1 MSKISE
7 NDIYLY
13 FENPIINNL
22 KHIKLCINNKID
34 YKNQSYLNYF
44 HEIKNDNL
52 IISFT
57 GLYKDEYFIILIDYK
72 DCKLNSS
79 VYDKNIIIIKLDWKL
94 TKINNN
100 LFLWEID
107 ILDNKKYKYF
117 YLPLRKFLEKNNDIS
132 IHDILM
138 INRSINYNLK
148 IKKNN
153 NSSFLSIFN

>member
-1 MSKISE
+1 MSNLDDSNI
-7 NDIYLY
+7 NLY
-13 FENPIINNL
+13 FENPIVNNL
-22 KHIKLCINNKID
+22 KHIQLKINNKLN
-34 YKNQSYLNYF
+34 YKNKSYLNYY

-57 GLYKDEYFIILIDYK
+57 GLYKDEYFIILIDYI
-72 DCKLNSS
+72 DNKLNTS

-94 TKINNN
+94 IKINKN

-132 IHDILM
+132 INDILM

-153 NSSFLSIFN
+153 NLSFLSIFN

>member
-1 MSKISE
+1 MNNLDDNNI
-7 NDIYLY
+7 NLY

-22 KHIKLCINNKID
+22 KHINLKINNKIN
-34 YKNQSYLNYF
+34 YKNKSFLNYY

-57 GLYKDEYFIILIDYK
+57 GIYKDEYFIILIDYIDK
-72 DCKLNSS
+72 KLNTT
-79 VYDKNIIIIKLDWKL
+79 VYDKNIILMKLDWKL
-94 TKINNN
+94 IKINNN

-117 YLPLRKFLEKNNDIS
+117 YLPLRKFLENNNDIS
-132 IHDILM
+132 INDILM
-138 INRSINYNLK
+138 INRSINHNLK

-153 NSSFLSIFN
+153 NLSFLSLFN

>member
-1 MSKISE
+1 MNNLDGNI
-7 NDIYLY
+7 NLY

-22 KHIKLCINNKID
+22 KHIQLKVNNKIN
-34 YKNQSYLNYF
+34 YKNQSYLNYY

-57 GLYKDEYFIILIDYK
+57 GLYKDEYFLILIDYI
-72 DCKLNSS
+72 DNNLNTS

-94 TKINNN
+94 IKINKN

-107 ILDNKKYKYF
+107 IINNKKYKYF
-117 YLPLRKFLEKNNDIS
+117 YLPLRKFLENNNDIS
-132 IHDILM
+132 INDILM
-138 INRSINYNLK
+138 INHSINHNLK

-153 NSSFLSIFN
+153 NSSFLSLFN